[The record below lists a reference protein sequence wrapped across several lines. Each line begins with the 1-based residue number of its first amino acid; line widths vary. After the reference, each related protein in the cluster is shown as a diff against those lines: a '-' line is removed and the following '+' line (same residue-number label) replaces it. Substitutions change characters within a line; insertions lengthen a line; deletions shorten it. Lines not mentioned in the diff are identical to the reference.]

1 MECLEGHWRR
11 VRYWGADMGGRF
23 NEQVIAPVS
32 RQPPHF
38 IGGFWYNTPMKIC
51 GTITALVTPF
61 AKDGSVDYGA
71 LKALVEEQTASGIEG
86 ICSVGTSGES
96 PTLSHEEHHLVIEK
110 TIEFAQGKCKIIA
123 GTGPNS
129 TAEALSLTQAAIRM
143 GGADACLQVT
153 PYYNK
158 PNAEGLYRHFMTV
171 ADLGL
176 PIVLYNVPGRAG
188 KEIPLEVVVRLAAHP
203 NIVAIKEAAGS
214 VDRVS
219 AIKNRLP
226 NFTVLSGDDSLALP
240 MISVGAEGVISVA
253 SNVIPKAMGDMIR
266 LALAGKLVE
275 AKAYHARYYE
285 LFRDLFID
293 VNPVMVK
300 EALALM
306 GKVERVF
313 RLPLCETDDA
323 KLAQLKQTLAKL
335 GIH

>member
-1 MECLEGHWRR
+1 M
-11 VRYWGADMGGRF
+11 
-23 NEQVIAPVS
+23 S
-32 RQPPHF
+32 RKE
-38 IGGFWYNTPMKIC
+38 IK

-61 AKDGSVDYGA
+61 AKDGSVDYGR
-71 LKALVEEQTASGIEG
+71 LRDLVEEQIAGGVEG

-96 PTLSHEEHHLVIEK
+96 PTLDHDEHHLVIEK
-110 TIEFAQGKCKIIA
+110 TIEFAAGRAAIIA
-123 GTGPNS
+123 GTGANS
-129 TAEALSLTQAAIRM
+129 TAEAVSLTRAAIAA

-176 PIVLYNVPGRAG
+176 PVVLYNVPGRAG
-188 KEIPLEVVVRLAAHP
+188 REITLDVVARLAAHP

-219 AIKNRLP
+219 AVKDIAPDL
-226 NFTVLSGDDSLALP
+226 TVLSGDDSLALP

-253 SNVIPKAMGDMIR
+253 SNVIPREMGDMVR
-266 LALAGKLVE
+266 MARAGDFAGARAVH
-275 AKAYHARYYE
+275 AKYYR

-306 GKVERVF
+306 GRLELVF
-313 RLPLCETDDA
+313 RLPLCETDAA
-323 KLAQLKQTLAKL
+323 KRERLRQTLSDVGL
-335 GIH
+335 L